1 MLFIEFTYNKSV
13 HFTIDHSPFA
23 IVYDFN
29 PPISL
34 DLIPLL
40 VDEMISFND
49 NKKAYM
55 IR

>member
-1 MLFIEFTYNKSV
+1 V
-13 HFTIDHSPFA
+13 HFIIDHSPFA

-29 PPISL
+29 PLISL
-34 DLIPLL
+34 DLIHLL
-40 VDEMISFND
+40 VDEMISFDD